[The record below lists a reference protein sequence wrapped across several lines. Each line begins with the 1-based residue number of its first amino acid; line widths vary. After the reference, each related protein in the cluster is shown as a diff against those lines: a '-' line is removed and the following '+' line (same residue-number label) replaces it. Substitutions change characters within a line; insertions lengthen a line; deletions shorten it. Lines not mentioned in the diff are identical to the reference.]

1 MINTGHGRAAAV
13 LAAQQITFARGLI
26 AMAVIVVFAPVLSA
40 LFGAGSHVELVRW
53 LAPLP
58 VVRSLAN
65 LRVKQVL
72 QEYRNRSEML
82 AAIVAQVAALA
93 LYPALALLED
103 ERAMLVSRCVDPI
116 IYVGATWLVLP
127 RK

>member
-1 MINTGHGRAAAV
+1 
-13 LAAQQITFARGLI
+13 
-26 AMAVIVVFAPVLSA
+26 MAVIVVFAPVLSA

-82 AAIVAQVAALA
+82 AAIVAQVAALLA

-103 ERAMLVSRCVDPI
+103 ERAMLVSLCVDSI